1 MKVAAIIAEYNPL
14 HGGHQY
20 HIDQTRQKTDAD
32 YIITILSGD
41 FVQRGL
47 PAIEEKFTRAGKA
60 LEAGSDL
67 VLELPLPYALSSAEG
82 FAFGGVSLADQL
94 GCVDYLSF
102 GLEDEGNLEAIKEL
116 AQAMN
121 VQQPYQQV
129 LKYTLQEGF
138 SYPAAYAHA
147 VAKAFPDVNTAFL
160 TEKGNSNTIL
170 ALEYLRALNRL
181 ESTIVP
187 VAVSRQGMPYLSGYE
202 PAQASAMPDAVS
214 SDTSSAHDLYPSAS
228 ALRAQLQTA
237 APSDSPLLFP
247 YDFSSLL
254 HYKLLSLTYED
265 LLQYRDMTPQ
275 LAHKTINALPEFR
288 DYEQFANLLWTKD
301 TTYSRICRELLYI
314 LLGIKKDTWDVHVQV
329 PYARILGFRKSAS
342 SLLHQIREKAAIPL
356 IPKLADAQ
364 SVLSGGALSLLDLEV
379 RSSQIY
385 DSVRCHKCDEQLP
398 TEYQKQIVI
407 F

>member
-1 MKVAAIIAEYNPL
+1 MKIAAIIAEYNPL

-47 PAIEEKFTRAGKA
+47 PAIEEKFTRVGKA

-102 GLEDEGNLEAIKEL
+102 GLEEESDLEAMKKL
-116 AQAMN
+116 AWAMN
-121 VQQPYQQV
+121 ADCPLFHDV
-129 LKYTLQEGF
+129 LRKQLSEGF
-138 SYPAAYAHA
+138 NYPVAAAHA
-147 VAKAFPDVNTAFL
+147 ATEAFPDVNTSFL
-160 TEKGNSNTIL
+160 AEKGNSNTIL
-170 ALEYLRALNRL
+170 ALEYLRALDRL
-181 ESTIVP
+181 DSTIEP
-187 VAVSRQGMPYLSGYE
+187 VAVSRRGAPYLSGYE
-202 PAQASAMPDAVS
+202 PDNASAPDF
-214 SDTSSAHDLYPSAS
+214 YPSAT
-228 ALRAQLQTA
+228 ALRAHLQATV
-237 APSDSPLLFP
+237 PSDSPLLFP
-247 YDFSSLL
+247 SDFSFLL

-265 LLQYRDMTPQ
+265 LLQYRDMAPQ
-275 LAHKTINALPEFR
+275 LAHKIINTLPEFK
-288 DYEQFANLLWTKD
+288 DYEQFANSLWTKD
-301 TTYSRICRELLYI
+301 ITYSRVCRELSYL

-364 SVLSGGALSLLDLEV
+364 SVLSVGALSLLNLEV

-385 DSVRCHKCDEQLP
+385 DSVRYHKCGEQLP

-407 F
+407 Y